1 VRRTNFTTSPFY
13 SDHISDIE
21 LTWIKLNITVM
32 APTNVAAAQWRDI
45 WERDR
50 GGDNVM
56 TALLILSAAA
66 AAATTTKST
75 MMRLPRGPSASHMV
89 VCDMAYEQRASTNC
103 GVRWTLM
110 SHFSKLGVG
119 QNYAFLYFFYS
130 TVQHTTIWKILCLLA
145 PNSILDGVQTELV
158 GAHGAPTLRGSD
170 IEGKAKN
177 K

>member
-119 QNYAFLYFFYS
+119 QNYAFLYFFLFNRS
-130 TVQHTTIWKILCLLA
+130 TYH
-145 PNSILDGVQTELV
+145 NMENFMLV
-158 GAHGAPTLRGSD
+158 STKFNFGWGSD
-170 IEGKAKN
+170 RACWSSRCSYLEGFRYRR
-177 K
+177 